1 MPNVNQILILLG
13 EYVVKYHLAESRAEA
28 LDSELTEARQTIEE
42 QELRLANAHEILAQ
56 TQGGT
61 DAATEERDTIRSFPA
76 TPR

>member
-28 LDSELTEARQTIEE
+28 LESELAEARQTIEE
-42 QELRLANAHEILAQ
+42 QELRLANAHEIMAHV
-56 TQGGT
+56 QGGT
-61 DAATEERDTIRSFPA
+61 DGERTEIA